1 MHKIAIGL
9 EVTSRIF
16 LPQEINSEDANEIL
30 INIEDHIGE
39 YMQEKYGAVT
49 GGSGKLIY
57 NTDSNINQ

>member
-1 MHKIAIGL
+1 MYKIAIGL

-30 INIEDHIGE
+30 IDIEDHIGE
-39 YMQEKYGAVT
+39 YMQEKYSAIT

-57 NTDSNINQ
+57 NTDNNIKQ